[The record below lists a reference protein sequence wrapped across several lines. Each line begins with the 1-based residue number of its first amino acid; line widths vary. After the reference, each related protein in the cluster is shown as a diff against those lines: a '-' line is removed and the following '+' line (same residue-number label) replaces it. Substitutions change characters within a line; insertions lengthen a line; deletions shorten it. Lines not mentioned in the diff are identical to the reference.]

1 MNESGGSGG
10 AATGPTGRAAPLI
23 ALIRR
28 WRVLI
33 SAAFPHVDPV
43 RSRSIPL
50 EMGQLETTW
59 SPQFR
64 FHPFVYLAICA
75 RLFPITP
82 PFFSISNCFGI
93 FRDFYGFIEDLTRS
107 SADSFLF
114 SRANLP
120 RLSST
125 TLHHPPHPP
134 AHPTHPPLFA
144 FKCRIF
150 RWFFPRILFKQ
161 HSCFR
166 WFELVMNLNHYL
178 ELKSTSEDGVPGKE
192 MATLLWWVETRFR
205 KETQLRVALLTT
217 GH

>member
-125 TLHHPPHPP
+125 TLPTLPH
-134 AHPTHPPLFA
+134 TPLTLHFSPSNAAFSADSSQGFYSSNIRVFVGSSWWWIWIIISNWSQQVKTECRERKWQRCFDELRRAFA
-144 FKCRIF
+144 KR
-150 RWFFPRILFKQ
+150 
-161 HSCFR
+161 HSC
-166 WFELVMNLNHYL
+166 
-178 ELKSTSEDGVPGKE
+178 G
-192 MATLLWWVETRFR
+192 
-205 KETQLRVALLTT
+205 LRC
-217 GH
+217 